1 VSQVQPA
8 SRRLWSDWVFERV
21 PLPTPLPGL
30 LLIGGLLV
38 VLFVLGRATGA
49 LAHLEEQG
57 ISWWQSRDG
66 RIATLLV
73 LLAGAVPT
81 ALRYH
86 EIGTRRDLDTLAR
99 SHLWGADPPT
109 ELSRATSGS
118 PRAGLAFGMSGF
130 LLVPCIALFV
140 DGRPAFL
147 YGDYWG
153 FPPVWTWVVGFFV
166 TFTGG
171 VYAYRALADARAF
184 GRLARGLP
192 EVDLLEREALIPFAR
207 QGLRSAVPGA
217 LFVSF
222 LTLNLVDEGFLLA
235 VLLLGGLV
243 LVQNVATLLIP
254 LRGLRDRLRA
264 AKREELR
271 RVDAAI
277 RGEPDALRG
286 SMIGRRESPSLADLL
301 AWRSFV
307 QAVPEWPIDTG
318 TLGRSAFFVGL
329 PLLSWVGGALVERA
343 VDLVI
348 G

>member
-1 VSQVQPA
+1 
-8 SRRLWSDWVFERV
+8 
-21 PLPTPLPGL
+21 
-30 LLIGGLLV
+30 
-38 VLFVLGRATGA
+38 
-49 LAHLEEQG
+49 
-57 ISWWQSRDG
+57 
-66 RIATLLV
+66 
-73 LLAGAVPT
+73 
-81 ALRYH
+81 
-86 EIGTRRDLDTLAR
+86 
-99 SHLWGADPPT
+99 
-109 ELSRATSGS
+109 
-118 PRAGLAFGMSGF
+118 
-130 LLVPCIALFV
+130 
-140 DGRPAFL
+140 
-147 YGDYWG
+147 
-153 FPPVWTWVVGFFV
+153 
-166 TFTGG
+166 
-171 VYAYRALADARAF
+171 
-184 GRLARGLP
+184 
-192 EVDLLEREALIPFAR
+192 
-207 QGLRSAVPGA
+207 VPGA